1 MNPQDPI
8 PASAPSL
15 SDTDYKRLW
24 EQMVLFVDLYKH
36 HFDLFVKGFVV
47 HLAIIGSGAGLAFSD
62 KLDPFIRRWLL
73 ILVVALSVVSVVA
86 WIVSLR
92 WAYRFAQSVRPN
104 RNGAVANIRCEGNHR
119 TRYDG
124 VTFLRGGGDC
134 VARPRKS
141 TEALIKSQGIPIQ
154 I

>member
-1 MNPQDPI
+1 MSPQEPM
-8 PASAPSL
+8 PTPAPSL

-62 KLDPFIRRWLL
+62 KLDPFTRRWLL
-73 ILVVALSVVSVVA
+73 ILVVALSIVSVVA

-92 WAYRFAQSVRPN
+92 WAYRFAQQFEDLCDRIGMERLPTFGVKAIIALATTGSLFF
-104 RNGAVANIRCEGNHR
+104 AVVGI
-119 TRYDG
+119 
-124 VTFLRGGGDC
+124 VLL
-134 VARPRKS
+134 
-141 TEALIKSQGIPIQ
+141 ALGSPQKH
-154 I
+154 